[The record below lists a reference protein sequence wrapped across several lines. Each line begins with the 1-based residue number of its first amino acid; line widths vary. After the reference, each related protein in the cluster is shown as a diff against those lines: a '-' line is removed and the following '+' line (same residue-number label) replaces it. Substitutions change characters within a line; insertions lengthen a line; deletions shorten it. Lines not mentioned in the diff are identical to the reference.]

1 MSDSDANYAQSSKSK
16 DKASLNANDGS
27 SKYSIRPSSP
37 SSPTKKSKFRPTEV
51 TVPSHVYPYPSS
63 SAAMSAIHPVSSSSS
78 YYPSALPPPPLPSFP
93 HYSVSSYSTGTDYN
107 YYASSSQSMSTSNY
121 QFPPP
126 PPPPPID
133 LAAWDQQ
140 VNKSQKSKRKSPD
153 TTHPYLHPQHII
165 KHEPSSSSTTSSSS
179 PTKERRHRK
188 QPHELLSESQKKA
201 NHIASEQKRRQNIRI
216 GFDQLIDIVPS
227 LNHGNR
233 SEALILQ
240 KSVDHIRYLI
250 SMKNELKNQVRD
262 LQGTLGE
269 TNYEEDSSED
279 ELLYF

>member
-1 MSDSDANYAQSSKSK
+1 S
-16 DKASLNANDGS
+16 AS
-27 SKYSIRPSSP
+27 
-37 SSPTKKSKFRPTEV
+37 
-51 TVPSHVYPYPSS
+51 
-63 SAAMSAIHPVSSSSS
+63 PV
-78 YYPSALPPPPLPSFP
+78 
-93 HYSVSSYSTGTDYN
+93 
-107 YYASSSQSMSTSNY
+107 
-121 QFPPP
+121 
-126 PPPPPID
+126 
-133 LAAWDQQ
+133 
-140 VNKSQKSKRKSPD
+140 
-153 TTHPYLHPQHII
+153 
-165 KHEPSSSSTTSSSS
+165 
-179 PTKERRHRK
+179 KERRHRK

-269 TNYEEDSSED
+269 T
-279 ELLYF
+279 

>member
-1 MSDSDANYAQSSKSK
+1 MSDKDGNYKHNDNNSSKSYRLK
-16 DKASLNANDGS
+16 
-27 SKYSIRPSSP
+27 PSPLS
-37 SSPTKKSKFRPTEV
+37 SSPTRSKRCKSTE
-51 TVPSHVYPYPSS
+51 VPSHSYPYPSS
-63 SAAMSAIHPVSSSSS
+63 SSSGSMNVPSSSS
-78 YYPSALPPPPLPSFP
+78 YYSTQVPPPPLPLP
-93 HYSVSSYSTGTDYN
+93 LYPASSYSTGTEYYHASPTSPSSTYN
-107 YYASSSQSMSTSNY
+107 
-121 QFPPP
+121 FPP

-133 LAAWDQQ
+133 LAWDQQ
-140 VNKSQKSKRKSPD
+140 YNKAQTSKRKSPD
-153 TTHPYLHPQHII
+153 THPYHYPQHNI
-165 KHEPSSSSTTSSSS
+165 KHESSTDI
-179 PTKERRHRK
+179 PTPAKERRHRK

-240 KSVDHIRYLI
+240 KSIDHIRYLI

-269 TNYEEDSSED
+269 TNYEEDVR
-279 ELLYF
+279 LYIFIYKLYLA

>member
-1 MSDSDANYAQSSKSK
+1 MSETADANYSQSSKSK
-16 DKASLNANDGS
+16 SKSKAPG
-27 SKYSIRPSSP
+27 YSMKPSPS
-37 SSPTKKSKFRPTEV
+37 SSPTKETKFRPTE
-51 TVPSHVYPYPSS
+51 
-63 SAAMSAIHPVSSSSS
+63 
-78 YYPSALPPPPLPSFP
+78 ALPPPPFP
-93 HYSVSSYSTGTDYN
+93 HYPVSSYATAAGTDYP
-107 YYASSSQSMSTSNY
+107 YYASSSSQSTSTSNHH
-121 QFPPP
+121 QFPPPIPP

-140 VNKSQKSKRKSPD
+140 FSKSQASKRKSPD
-153 TTHPYLHPQHII
+153 TAHPYHHPQHSI
-165 KHEPSSSSTTSSSS
+165 KHEPSSSSTTSSAS
-179 PTKERRHRK
+179 PVKERRHRK

>member
-1 MSDSDANYAQSSKSK
+1 
-16 DKASLNANDGS
+16 
-27 SKYSIRPSSP
+27 
-37 SSPTKKSKFRPTEV
+37 
-51 TVPSHVYPYPSS
+51 
-63 SAAMSAIHPVSSSSS
+63 
-78 YYPSALPPPPLPSFP
+78 
-93 HYSVSSYSTGTDYN
+93 
-107 YYASSSQSMSTSNY
+107 MSTSNY

-153 TTHPYLHPQHII
+153 TTHPYLHPQHNI

-240 KSVDHIRYLI
+240 KCKIVINILASTWY
-250 SMKNELKNQVRD
+250 
-262 LQGTLGE
+262 
-269 TNYEEDSSED
+269 TNSSD
-279 ELLYF
+279 